1 VKTDNTHA
9 KQFAALVKEW
19 KRKFKSTPQPQHD
32 PITQLIMGFLE
43 WNATRKLA
51 EQGYEKLM
59 SVMVDTN
66 DLRVSHSHELA
77 AILGPDYP
85 QVEQRTT
92 RLREALQD
100 IYLREHAVSLD
111 SLADR
116 PKKEVRAYLES
127 LGGIPQY
134 VAAQVLLL
142 CFGGHAIPVDDKM
155 AALLVE
161 EGAVPAGGSVHDI
174 AAFLERQVKAGEAV
188 ALHHLMRAWADSKRR
203 KDLTAQPARTRKST
217 TTTTAKA
224 GTTTKKK
231 ITKKK

>member
-1 VKTDNTHA
+1 MKTDNTHA
-9 KQFAALVKEW
+9 KQFTALVREW
-19 KRKFKSTPQPQHD
+19 KRKFKSTSPEPHD
-32 PITQLIMGFLE
+32 PITQLVMGFLE
-43 WNATRKLA
+43 WNATRRQA
-51 EQGYEKLM
+51 EEAYKQLM
-59 SVMVDTN
+59 AVMVDTN

-77 AILGPDYP
+77 AIIGADYP

-92 RLREALQD
+92 RMREALQD
-100 IYLREHAVSLD
+100 IYLREHAVTLD

-134 VAAQVLLL
+134 VAAQVTLL

-161 EGAVPAGGSVHDI
+161 AGAVPAGGSVHDI
-174 AAFLERQVKAGEAV
+174 ASFLERQVKAGEAV
-188 ALHHLMRAWADSKRR
+188 ALHHMMRAWADSKRR
-203 KDLTAQPARTRKST
+203 KDLVGTPASPRK
-217 TTTTAKA
+217 TAKA
-224 GTTTKKK
+224 STTRKK